1 MTVIMCSLTNNDYV
15 HQKDYPFLL
24 EKKVK
29 IQLRMQIGIDRL
41 NLLKEV
47 KTTLEQKNGDFW
59 ANRDYSES
67 FNRQYQIIQKAFI
80 TAKSLSTPGKCL
92 RKD

>member
-47 KTTLEQKNGDFW
+47 KTTLEQKKWRFFGQT
-59 ANRDYSES
+59 E
-67 FNRQYQIIQKAFI
+67 I
-80 TAKSLSTPGKCL
+80 TVSHLIGSIKYF
-92 RKD
+92 RKLFSQQNA